1 MATLGVKEMGKFLWE
16 GRGKEGEGKSK
27 EEKITRLD
35 TMPLFLKNL
44 SLIKKKSQKK
54 QSVVE

>member
-1 MATLGVKEMGKFLWE
+1 MATFGCKEMGKFLWE

-44 SLIKKKSQKK
+44 LFRS
-54 QSVVE
+54 